1 MNHRKPSPRRR
12 SRSAVGLGLGVA
24 ASATLSLVAA
34 TGTAAAGPVAGRS
47 SGGAAIAVDLAQ
59 SRADRTR
66 VNQFDESFRIHEYG
80 PSVAVTAY
88 NRAVAQSVG
97 CSVHA
102 PCRSIALSFQIVT
115 TAGSNARLI
124 NATNLSQAVN
134 EHCPGCQTFSA
145 AYQFVVATP
154 RAFTLGS
161 AARRELAAIEDQVEA
176 LKASRVPVG
185 EVTRQADAL
194 ARRVKAVLDG
204 EMARAP
210 RATGADP
217 LADFAPHVTMH
228 RHVR

>member
-1 MNHRKPSPRRR
+1 
-12 SRSAVGLGLGVA
+12 VA

>member
-1 MNHRKPSPRRR
+1 MNHRKPSMRRR

-47 SGGAAIAVDLAQ
+47 GGAAIAVDLAQ
-59 SRADRTR
+59 ARADRTR

-80 PSVAVTAY
+80 PSVAVSAY

-102 PCRSIALSFQIVT
+102 PCRSVALSFQIVT
-115 TAGSNARLI
+115 TAGSSARLI

-134 EHCPGCQTFSA
+134 EHCPGCQTFSG

-161 AARRELAAIEDQVEA
+161 AARRELAVIEDQVEA
-176 LKASRVPVG
+176 LKTSRVPVA
-185 EVTRQADAL
+185 EVTRQADVL

-210 RATGADP
+210 RATGSDP
-217 LADFAPHVTMH
+217 LADFVPHVTMY

>member
-1 MNHRKPSPRRR
+1 MNHRKPSTRRR

-47 SGGAAIAVDLAQ
+47 GGAAIAVDLAQ
-59 SRADRTR
+59 ARADRTR

-80 PSVAVTAY
+80 PSVAVSAY

-102 PCRSIALSFQIVT
+102 PCRSVALSFQIVT

-134 EHCPGCQTFSA
+134 EHCPGCQTFSG

-161 AARRELAAIEDQVEA
+161 AARRELAVIEDQVEA
-176 LKASRVPVG
+176 LKTSRVSVA
-185 EVTRQADAL
+185 EVTRQADVL

-210 RATGADP
+210 
-217 LADFAPHVTMH
+217 
-228 RHVR
+228 

>member
-1 MNHRKPSPRRR
+1 MNHRKPSTRRR

-34 TGTAAAGPVAGRS
+34 TGAAAAGPVAGR

-59 SRADRTR
+59 ARADRTR

-80 PSVAVTAY
+80 PSVAVSAY

-102 PCRSIALSFQIVT
+102 PCRSVALSFQIVT

-134 EHCPGCQTFSA
+134 EHCPGCQTFSG

-161 AARRELAAIEDQVEA
+161 AARRELAVIEDQVEA
-176 LKASRVPVG
+176 LKTSRVPVA
-185 EVTRQADAL
+185 EVTRQADVL

-210 RATGADP
+210 RATGSDP
-217 LADFAPHVTMH
+217 LADFVPHVTMY

>member
-134 EHCPGCQTFSA
+134 EHCSGCQTFSA

>member
-1 MNHRKPSPRRR
+1 MNHRKPSSRRR

-66 VNQFDESFRIHEYG
+66 VNQFDESFWIHEYG

-185 EVTRQADAL
+185 
-194 ARRVKAVLDG
+194 
-204 EMARAP
+204 
-210 RATGADP
+210 
-217 LADFAPHVTMH
+217 
-228 RHVR
+228 